1 MGDRLSSTDATDKQL
16 GIERKEKDGLGTP
29 ESTGILI
36 DLPPNRQ
43 HLSVGADPLV
53 KGPLEEDPRKH
64 LKEYPRL
71 NRSRIMPRSKDR
83 KPGWASP
90 QTKNP
95 GGLTQ
100 RCTPEVLPQVLLVMA
115 SISHAAGVSQKG
127 RPGTG
132 ILLDGPYLQWDYE
145 AALVPMASS
154 SRRQMSWTP
163 VTVFCSISAETT
175 LFPSRSPKTTL
186 SVRVPDS

>member
-1 MGDRLSSTDATDKQL
+1 MFPAGGGKTTNRLHKVNGDPTDA
-16 GIERKEKDGLGTP
+16 RKPVLHRP
-29 ESTGILI
+29 PLRIL
-36 DLPPNRQ
+36 DLPTGRRIRSL
-43 HLSVGADPLV
+43 LS
-53 KGPLEEDPRKH
+53 
-64 LKEYPRL
+64 
-71 NRSRIMPRSKDR
+71 
-83 KPGWASP
+83 
-90 QTKNP
+90 
-95 GGLTQ
+95 
-100 RCTPEVLPQVLLVMA
+100 TPEVLPQVLLVMA

-132 ILLDGPYLQWDYE
+132 TLLDGPYPQWDYE